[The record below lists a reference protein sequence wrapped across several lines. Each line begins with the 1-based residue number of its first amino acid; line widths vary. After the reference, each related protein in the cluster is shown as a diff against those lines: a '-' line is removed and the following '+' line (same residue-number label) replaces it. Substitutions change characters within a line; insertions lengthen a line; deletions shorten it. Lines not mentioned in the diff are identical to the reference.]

1 VKSFV
6 ISGSGETPEG
16 QASYEEGAIRRGE
29 TSPEAM
35 REKACFVLGVMESR
49 MAALGVGWAEASATQ
64 LYTVYDIHPF
74 LADEIVSRGEQ
85 TTVGSPGTTLAPRSK
100 DSISRWMCAVFRLSG
115 CYSWKQKQQPS
126 HVGHTEQTAEY
137 YQTFSVSVCLKSF

>member
-1 VKSFV
+1 MKSFV

-29 TSPEAM
+29 TSPKAM

-74 LADEIVSRGEQ
+74 LADEIVSRGAAHSGLTWYYARPPVKGLDFEMD
-85 TTVGSPGTTLAPRSK
+85 VRGIP
-100 DSISRWMCAVFRLSG
+100 IERL
-115 CYSWKQKQQPS
+115 
-126 HVGHTEQTAEY
+126 
-137 YQTFSVSVCLKSF
+137 L